1 MIRKVVKKRTFNF
14 EAYMSRKPLLSVVV
28 LLSALAYVAM
38 PCANAQSTTAS
49 MLGVVRD
56 ASGAVVPGAQ
66 VTVINTGTSFSRTEM
81 TDQEGEY
88 LITNLPIGSYECK
101 VVMAGFQ
108 TFLQTGITLVVNQN
122 ARVDVTLSL
131 GVESQTIQVN
141 SEITTVDTHS
151 AVMGELVDRARIQ
164 ELPLNGRNAM
174 QLAAVVPGV
183 TNILAAPTIQTQ
195 SRSGPS
201 ITVAGGRD
209 TQNEFRFDGA
219 SWKNITQ
226 NTALNL
232 PNPDALQEFQ
242 ILTSSPSAEYG
253 RNSGGIFIAVTRAG
267 TNQFHGSAYDYLR
280 NTALNARNY
289 FTRPPSKKPTL
300 IQNQFGGTIGGPVL
314 HDKLFGFFAY
324 QGTRIHQTQILA
336 PAFIPT
342 PAQRN
347 GTFTDA
353 SGHPLV
359 MRDPI
364 HNSVY
369 VGQIPASDF
378 DPTAVKML
386 NQYVAQS
393 PSGAGVSIQV
403 PNPSVDNQYVVRGD
417 YNPTGKDLLFVRYFR
432 DNGKLTNQA
441 GTYFPYATSDT
452 SLSLQSW
459 TLGGTHTFSAS
470 LLDELH
476 LSVAR
481 VDSNVS
487 QKDTHQLSDF
497 GATFPGVITPQLPN
511 LNISGFINLNVTDL
525 FNEHDNIY
533 QVGDTF
539 RWTRGKHSVSVG
551 GEFERLEL
559 YNFGSSGNNGT
570 FTFNGTRTAGTVP
583 NPSSPSTTITVTG
596 NAFADFLIGRPA
608 TLLQASPYH
617 RNAKTLDG
625 YLFAEDDLRLTDRLT
640 LNLGLRYSIFK
651 PFGITGNRT
660 NTFRAGQQSTVVP
673 AAPLGMVFPGDKGI
687 PNGLV
692 PTDYNNVA
700 PRIGF
705 AFDPFRNGRMSIR
718 AAYGLFFEDLRSDIF
733 TYPAVNQPFVISN
746 TLNVPYSFTDPY
758 RGTVDPF
765 PYTYNPANPSFTF
778 PMSLFTVPAP
788 TLNSPYVH
796 NLSASIQQEI
806 FGGMQFNIG
815 YVGKLEHGLVRM
827 TQANPAVYGPG
838 ATLANTDSRRPL
850 LPGKYASVRLICMC
864 SPATYNSMQAS
875 LSKNY
880 SNGLTFKLAYT
891 WGELIDQ
898 YSATNLGQFPQDPAN
913 PAGDRSRSDFDRRSV
928 FSGSI
933 VYQIPFFKGVNVIV
947 RQIFSNWSVDSL
959 IQISSGLPFNVITG
973 RDASLTGVGYDRPNV
988 VGNPFRASYN
998 SKTDKLTQ
1006 FFNKNAYVA
1015 NNPGQY
1021 GNSRRNPLSGPGLQ
1035 NVNLSLVR
1043 SFPLG
1048 ERYGRVQFRSEFFNA
1063 LNHANFGQPD
1073 GNFNNYS
1080 TSFATVTS
1088 ASDPRIMQFA
1098 LRYQF

>member
-1 MIRKVVKKRTFNF
+1 MFRT
-14 EAYMSRKPLLSVVV
+14 LS
-28 LLSALAYVAM
+28 LSAFVAFFFFGFLSTHQLH
-38 PCANAQSTTAS
+38 AQSTTAS
-49 MLGVVRD
+49 MLGVVHD
-56 ASGAVVPGAQ
+56 SSGAVIPGAE
-66 VTVINTGTSFSRTEM
+66 VTVTNAGTSFTRTIP
-81 TDQEGEY
+81 TDNEGGY
-88 LITNLPIGSYECK
+88 LFTNLPIGAYELRAT
-101 VVMAGFQ
+101 MNGFQ
-108 TFLQTGITLVVNQN
+108 TFVQTGITLVVNQN
-122 ARVDVTLSL
+122 ARVDITLSL
-131 GVESQTIQVN
+131 GAASQTVQVDAQVN
-141 SEITTVDTHS
+141 TVDTHS
-151 AVMGELVDRARIQ
+151 AVMGELVDRERIQ

-183 TNILAAPTIQTQ
+183 TNILAAPTVQTQ

-267 TNQFHGSAYDYLR
+267 TNKFHGSAYDYLR

-289 FTRPPSKKPTL
+289 FTRPPNKKPTL
-300 IQNQFGGTIGGPVL
+300 IQNQFGGTLGGPIIRN
-314 HDKLFGFFAY
+314 KLFGFFSY

-336 PAFIPT
+336 PSFVPT
-342 PAQRN
+342 QAQRN
-347 GTFTDA
+347 GMFTDA
-353 SGHPLV
+353 SGNPLI

-364 HNSVY
+364 RNSVY
-369 VGQIPASDF
+369 VGQIPTSDF
-378 DPTAVKML
+378 DPTAVRIL
-386 NQYVAQS
+386 NQFVASS
-393 PSGAGVSIQV
+393 PTGSNVSIQV
-403 PNPSVDNQYVVRGD
+403 PNPSVDDQYVGRAD
-417 YNPTGKDLLFVRYFR
+417 YNVTQKDSLYVRYFR
-432 DNGKLTNQA
+432 DKGTLTNQA
-441 GTYFPYATSDT
+441 GTFAPYATSDT

-459 TLGGTHTFSAS
+459 VLGATHAFSSS
-470 LLDELH
+470 LLNELR

-481 VDSNVS
+481 IDSNVT
-487 QKDTHQLSDF
+487 QKDTRQLSDF
-497 GATFPGVITPQLPN
+497 GANFPGVISPQLPN
-511 LNISGFINLNVTDL
+511 INISGFINLNVTDL

-533 QVGDTF
+533 QLGDTF
-539 RWTRGKHSVSVG
+539 RWTHGKHSISVG
-551 GEFERLEL
+551 GEIERLEL

-583 NPSSPSTTITVTG
+583 NPSNPGSTITVTG

-617 RNAKTLDG
+617 RNAKTWDG
-625 YLFAEDDLRLTDRLT
+625 YAFVQDDYRLTDRVT
-640 LNLGLRYSIFK
+640 LNLGLRYSIFQ

-673 AAPLGMVFPGDKGI
+673 SAPLGMVFPGDRNI
-687 PNGLV
+687 QNGLV
-692 PTDYNNVA
+692 ATNYTNIA
-700 PRIGF
+700 PRIGV
-705 AFDPFRNGRMSIR
+705 AYDPLGNGRMSIR

-733 TYPAVNQPFVISN
+733 TYAAVNQPFVISN
-746 TLNVPYSFTDPY
+746 TLNVPSSLTDPY

-765 PYTYNPANPSFTF
+765 PYTYNPSNPRFTF
-778 PMSLFTVPAP
+778 PMSLFTVLAP

-796 NLSASIQQEI
+796 NISASIQQEI

-838 ATLANTDSRRPL
+838 ATLANTDARRPL
-850 LPGKYASVRLICMC
+850 LPGTYASVRVICMC
-864 SPATYNSMQAS
+864 SPATYHSMQTS

-891 WGELIDQ
+891 WGKLLDQ

-913 PAGDRSRSDFDRRSV
+913 PAADRARSDFDRRSV

-933 VYQIPFFKGVNVIV
+933 VYQIPFYKNANPVL
-947 RQIFSNWSVDSL
+947 RQVFSNWSVNSL
-959 IQISSGLPFNVITG
+959 IQMSSGLPFNVVTG

-988 VGNPFRASYN
+988 VGNPQRSSYSN
-998 SKTDKLTQ
+998 HADKLAQ
-1006 FFNKNAYVA
+1006 FFNKSAYVA

-1021 GNSRRNPLSGPGLQ
+1021 GNSGRNSLSGPGLQ

-1048 ERYGRVQFRSEFFNA
+1048 ERYGKVQFRSEFFNA

-1073 GNFNNYS
+1073 SNFNNFS
-1080 TSFATVTS
+1080 TSFASIRS

>member
-1 MIRKVVKKRTFNF
+1 MFRKSLLPVLVAPFLL
-14 EAYMSRKPLLSVVV
+14 MSVASRPLH
-28 LLSALAYVAM
+28 
-38 PCANAQSTTAS
+38 AQSTTAS

-56 ASGAVVPGAQ
+56 SSGAVIPGAE
-66 VTVINTGTSFSRTEM
+66 VTATNTGTSFTRTM
-81 TDQEGEY
+81 STDNEGGY
-88 LITNLPIGSYECK
+88 LFTNLPIGAYELK
-101 VVMAGFQ
+101 ASMNGFQ
-108 TFLQTGITLVVNQN
+108 TFVQTGITLVVNQN

-131 GVESQTIQVN
+131 GAASQTVQVDAQVN
-141 SEITTVDTHS
+141 TVDTHS
-151 AVMGELVDRARIQ
+151 VVMGELVDRTRIQ

-183 TNILAAPTIQTQ
+183 TNILSAPTVQTQ

-226 NTALNL
+226 NTGLNL

-280 NTALNARNY
+280 NTLLNARNY
-289 FTRPPSKKPTL
+289 FTRPPSQKPTL
-300 IQNQFGGTIGGPVL
+300 IQNQFGGTLGGPIL
-314 HDKLFGFFAY
+314 HDKLFGFFSY
-324 QGTRIHQTQILA
+324 QGTRISQSQILA
-336 PAFIPT
+336 PSFIPT
-342 PAQRN
+342 QAQRN

-353 SGHPLV
+353 SGQPLL

-369 VGQIPASDF
+369 VGQSPSSDF
-378 DPTAVKML
+378 DPTAVNFL
-386 NQYVAQS
+386 NQFVASS
-393 PSGAGVSIQV
+393 PTGSNVSIQV
-403 PNPSVDNQYVVRGD
+403 PNPYVDDQYVARGD
-417 YNPTGKDLLFVRYFR
+417 YNMTQNDSLFVRYFR
-432 DNGKLTNQA
+432 DKGKLTNQA
-441 GTYFPYATSDT
+441 GTFAPYATSDT
-452 SLSLQSW
+452 SLSMQGW
-459 TLGGTHTFSAS
+459 ALGATHTFSAS
-470 LLDELH
+470 LLNELR

-481 VDSNVS
+481 IDSNVT
-487 QKDTHQLSDF
+487 QGDTRQLSDF
-497 GATFPGVITPQLPN
+497 GAVFPGVITPQLPN
-511 LNISGFINLNVTDL
+511 INISGFINLNVTDL

-533 QVGDTF
+533 QIGDTF
-539 RWTRGKHSVSVG
+539 RWTHGKHSVSIG
-551 GEFERLEL
+551 GEAERLEL

-583 NPSSPSTTITVTG
+583 NPLKPGTNVTVTG

-617 RNAKTLDG
+617 RNAKTWDG
-625 YLFAEDDLRLTDRLT
+625 YVFAQDDYRITERVT
-640 LNLGLRYSIFK
+640 LNLGLRYSIFQ
-651 PFGITGNRT
+651 PFGINGNRT

-673 AAPLGMVFPGDKGI
+673 AAPLGMVFPGDRGI
-687 PNGLV
+687 QNGLV
-692 PTDYNNVA
+692 PTDYNNIA
-700 PRIGF
+700 PRIGI
-705 AFDPFRNGRMSIR
+705 AYDPFGNGRMSVR
-718 AAYGLFFEDLRSDIF
+718 AGYGLFYEDLRSDIF
-733 TYPAVNQPFVISN
+733 TYAAVNQPFVISN
-746 TLNVPYSFTDPY
+746 TLNVPFSLTDPY
-758 RGTVDPF
+758 RGTRDPF
-765 PYTYNPANPSFTF
+765 PYTYDPAHPSFTF
-778 PMSLFTVPAP
+778 PMGLFTVPAA
-788 TLNSPYVH
+788 TLNAPYVH

-815 YVGKLEHGLVRM
+815 YVGKLEHGLIRM

-838 ATLANTDSRRPL
+838 ATLANTDARRPL
-850 LPGKYASVRLICMC
+850 LPGTYASVRVVCTC
-864 SPATYNSMQAS
+864 SPATYHSMQTS

-880 SNGLTFKLAYT
+880 SKGLTFKLAYT
-891 WGELIDQ
+891 WGKLLDQ

-913 PAGDRSRSDFDRRSV
+913 PAGDRARSDFDRRSV

-933 VYQIPFFKGVNVIV
+933 VYQIPFYKNANVIA

-959 IQISSGLPFNVITG
+959 IQLSSGLPFNVVTG

-988 VGNPFRASYN
+988 VGVPYRASYAN
-998 SKTDKLTQ
+998 KADKLAQ
-1006 FFNKNAYVA
+1006 FFNKNAYAA
-1015 NNPGQY
+1015 NTPGQY
-1021 GNSRRNPLSGPGLQ
+1021 GNSSRNSLSGPGLQ

-1043 SFPLG
+1043 SFPIG
-1048 ERYGRVQFRSEFFNA
+1048 ERYGKIQFRSEFFNA

-1073 GNFNNYS
+1073 ANFNNFA
-1080 TSFATVTS
+1080 TSFARITS

>member
-1 MIRKVVKKRTFNF
+1 
-14 EAYMSRKPLLSVVV
+14 MSRKFTLPVFIALLPFAFAATHS
-28 LLSALAYVAM
+28 LH
-38 PCANAQSTTAS
+38 AQSTTAS

-56 ASGAVVPGAQ
+56 SSGAVVPGVE
-66 VTVINTGTSFSRTEM
+66 VTVINTGTSLTRTM
-81 TDQEGEY
+81 STDNEGGY
-88 LITNLPIGSYECK
+88 LFTNLPIGSYELRAT
-101 VVMAGFQ
+101 MSGFQ
-108 TFLQTGITLVVNQN
+108 AFVQTGITLVVNQN
-122 ARVDVTLSL
+122 ARVDVSLSL
-131 GVESQTIQVN
+131 GMASQTVQVDAQVN
-141 SEITTVDTHS
+141 TVDTHS
-151 AVMGELVDRARIQ
+151 VVMGELVDRARIQ

-183 TNILAAPTIQTQ
+183 TNIIAAPTVQTQ

-226 NTALNL
+226 NTGLNL

-242 ILTSSPSAEYG
+242 ILTSNSSAEYG

-267 TNQFHGSAYDYLR
+267 SNQFHGSAYDYLR
-280 NTALNARNY
+280 NTVLNARNY

-300 IQNQFGGTIGGPVL
+300 IQNQFGGSVGGPVI
-314 HDKLFGFFAY
+314 HDKLFGFFSY

-336 PAFIPT
+336 PAFVPT
-342 PAQRN
+342 QAQRN

-353 SGHPLV
+353 SGQPLL

-378 DPTAVKML
+378 DPTAINIL
-386 NQYVAQS
+386 NQYVAAA
-393 PSGAGVSIQV
+393 PTGANVSIQV
-403 PNPSVDNQYVVRGD
+403 PNPSVDDQYVARGD
-417 YNPTGKDLLFVRYFR
+417 YNVTQKNSLYVRYFR
-432 DNGKLTNQA
+432 DKGKLNNQA
-441 GTYFPYATSDT
+441 GTYAPYATSDT
-452 SLSLQSW
+452 SLSMQSW
-459 TLGGTHTFSAS
+459 TMGTTHTFSAS
-470 LLDELH
+470 LLNELR

-481 VDSNVS
+481 IDSNVT
-487 QKDTHQLSDF
+487 QKDNRQLSDF
-497 GATFPGVITPQLPN
+497 GANFPGVVTPQLPN

-533 QVGDTF
+533 QIGDTF
-539 RWTRGKHSVSVG
+539 RWTRGKHSISIG
-551 GEFERLEL
+551 GEAERLEL

-583 NPSSPSTTITVTG
+583 NPSKPGTTITVTG

-617 RNAKTLDG
+617 RNAKTWDG
-625 YLFAEDDLRLTDRLT
+625 YIFVQDDYRVTERVT
-640 LNLGLRYSIFK
+640 LNLGLRYSIFQ
-651 PFGITGNRT
+651 PFGITRNRT
-660 NTFRAGQQSTVVP
+660 NTFRAGQRSTVVP
-673 AAPLGMVFPGDKGI
+673 SAPLGMVFPGDTGI
-687 PNGLV
+687 QNGLV

-700 PRIGF
+700 PRVGI
-705 AFDPFRNGRMSIR
+705 AYDPFGNGRMSIR
-718 AAYGLFFEDLRSDIF
+718 AAYGLYFEDLRSDIF
-733 TYPAVNQPFVISN
+733 TYAAVNQPFVISN
-746 TLNVPYSFTDPY
+746 TLNVPFSLSDPY
-758 RGTVDPF
+758 RGTTNPF
-765 PYTYNPANPSFTF
+765 PYTYDPAHPSFTL

-788 TLNSPYVH
+788 TMNSGYVH
-796 NLSASIQQEI
+796 NISASIQQEI

-827 TQANPAVYGPG
+827 TQANPAVYRPG

-850 LPGKYASVRLICMC
+850 LPGTYASVRNICMC
-864 SPATYNSMQAS
+864 SPATYHSMQAS

-891 WGELIDQ
+891 WGKLLDQ
-898 YSATNLGQFPQDPAN
+898 YSATNLGQFPQDPGN
-913 PAGDRSRSDFDRRSV
+913 PAGDRARSDFDRRSV

-933 VYQIPFFKGVNVIV
+933 VYQIPFYKDAPVVL
-947 RQIFSNWSVDSL
+947 RQLFSNWSVDSL
-959 IQISSGLPFNVITG
+959 IQLSSGLPFNVVTG

-988 VGNPFRASYN
+988 VGVPYRASYTN
-998 SKTDKLTQ
+998 QADKLSQ
-1006 FFNKNAYVA
+1006 FFNKSAYVA

-1021 GNSRRNPLSGPGLQ
+1021 GNSGRNPLSGPGLQ

-1043 SFPLG
+1043 SFPIG
-1048 ERYGRVQFRSEFFNA
+1048 ERYGKVQFRSEFFNA

-1073 GNFNNYS
+1073 GNFNNLA
-1080 TSFATVTS
+1080 TSFAKITS
-1088 ASDPRIMQFA
+1088 AGDPRIMQFA